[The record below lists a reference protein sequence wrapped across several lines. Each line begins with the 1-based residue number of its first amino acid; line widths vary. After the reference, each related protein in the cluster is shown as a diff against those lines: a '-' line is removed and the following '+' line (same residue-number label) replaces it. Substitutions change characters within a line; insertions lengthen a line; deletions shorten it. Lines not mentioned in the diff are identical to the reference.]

1 MARVLVDA
9 ENYRIEYDHESG
21 ALLHIWTEYTSGQ
34 EFRDGC
40 NELLD
45 VIKEENATKLIVDTS
60 EIKAHDTEDKQWL
73 QEEWMPREIE
83 AGIEYSASVP
93 SADSSISKMETEKLV
108 DQATDLPMTYVM
120 AESLAEAREWIAD
133 Q

>member
-9 ENYRIEYDHESG
+9 ENYRIEYDHECES
-21 ALLHIWTEYTSGQ
+21 LIHTWTAYTSGQ

-45 VIKEENATKLIVDTS
+45 VIEEEDATKLVVDTS
-60 EIKAHDTEDKQWL
+60 AIKAHDSADKQWL
-73 QEEWMPREIE
+73 TEEWMPREIE

-93 SADSSISKMETEKLV
+93 SSDSSISQMETEKLV

-120 AESLAEAREWIAD
+120 AENLAEAREWIAE